1 MDQHHFTEDQIEA
14 ALDRYRTAL
23 VDAREALEDDAPRD
37 DIVKMAREILDDD
50 DLDAHQL
57 VQLLAAGEAGDPVW
71 NVEEEILDED

>member
-23 VDAREALEDDAPRD
+23 VDAREALEDDAPRG